1 MNTIAVIGAG
11 AAGLAFASTVSRNVK
26 DTTIYVFEQYNRS
39 GKKILASGNGRCNVS
54 NKEMSINHYNT
65 TNQDIEHIIT
75 AFDPVAYFNDLGM
88 LTTYVGNLL
97 YPYSNQ
103 AVTVKNALMDSLTNV
118 IVKEECKVLEIKRE
132 DTQYT
137 IYTTSGIYQAKYV
150 VYACGSCASKLSG
163 EDNLASIKGLKIKT
177 NPLFPSLVQLKT
189 KPVYRQCKGVKIK
202 CRVSLLVNNQIIDTK
217 EGELLFTDYGVSG
230 ICIMQ
235 LSRHYYQYIDDVV
248 EISIDLLPT
257 YNQQEVTKMLEE
269 RQSKYHGKYLTGIF
283 NNKLASVLEVIQN
296 INFKDWR
303 FEVIGTNDYSQ
314 AQVMHGGIALS
325 EVDQNL
331 ECKQY
336 KNMFIVGEA
345 LDVDGDCGGYN
356 LHFAFASGNHVG
368 HSIADRININVK
380 DK

>member
-1 MNTIAVIGAG
+1 MNRVAVIGAG

-26 DTTIYVFEQYNRS
+26 DATIYVFEQYNRS
-39 GKKILASGNGRCNVS
+39 GKKILASGNGRCNIS
-54 NKEMSINHYNT
+54 NKEMSIDHYNT
-65 TNQDIEHIIT
+65 TSQDIEDIIT
-75 AFDPVAYFNDLGM
+75 TFDPIVFFSEIGM

-103 AVTVKNALMDSLTNV
+103 AVTVKNALMDSLSNV
-118 IVKEECKVLEIKRE
+118 IVKEECKVLEIKKE
-132 DTQYT
+132 DQQYT
-137 IYTTSGIYQAKYV
+137 IYTTSGTYHVDYV

-163 EDNLASIKGLKIKT
+163 EDNLGSIKGLKIKT

-189 KPVYRQCKGVKIK
+189 KPVYPQCKGVRIK

-235 LSRHYYQYIDDVV
+235 LSRHYYQYITDTV
-248 EISIDLLPT
+248 EISIDMLPT
-257 YNQQEVTKMLEE
+257 YSQEEVTKMMDE
-269 RQSKYHGKYLTGIF
+269 RQATYHGKYLTGIF
-283 NNKLASVLEVIQN
+283 NNKLASVLEVVQN
-296 INFKDWR
+296 VNFKDWR
-303 FEVIGTNDYSQ
+303 FKVIGTNDYSQ
-314 AQVMHGGIALS
+314 AQVMHGGVALS

-331 ECKQY
+331 ESRQY

-368 HSIADRININVK
+368 HIIADRINGNVK